1 MKVIILG
8 AGVIGTAAAWYLSQA
23 GHEVEVVE
31 RREGPGLETSFANG
45 GQISVCHAEPWAN
58 PGAPLKILRW
68 LSREDA
74 PLLFRL
80 RMDPAQW
87 SWGLRFLYECLAWRT
102 KENIAQILALGF
114 YSRSMLQRLRAETGI
129 AYDESTRGI
138 LHYYTERAE
147 FEAAR
152 EATALMRRYGL
163 DRVER
168 TVEEAI
174 ALEPALAAAAS
185 RIVGATYTPSDESGD
200 AYLFTVRLAKLA
212 EARGVRFRSGCEIR
226 GLRATEKGVTGV
238 VVSGAEGEE
247 TIAGDAF
254 VVALGAWSP
263 LLTRALG
270 ISLPIYPAK
279 GYSATVA
286 LADPSRAP
294 TMSLTDD
301 EAKIVIARLG
311 ERLRI
316 AGTAEFSGW
325 STELN
330 PVRCEALVKRAASFF
345 PEAGDWSQ
353 PQYWAGLRPA
363 TPSNVPLVG
372 RTRIRNLWLD
382 TGHGT
387 LGWTMACGS
396 GAALAD
402 LMSGRRPGVEF
413 AFTAR

>member
-1 MKVIILG
+1 MKVIVLG
-8 AGVIGTAAAWYLSQA
+8 AGVIGTTCAWYLAQA
-23 GHEVEVVE
+23 GHEVVVVE

-45 GQISVCHAEPWAN
+45 GQVSVCHAEPWAN
-58 PGAPLKILRW
+58 PGAPAKILKW

-74 PLLFRL
+74 PLHFRP

-102 KENIAQILALGF
+102 RENIAQILALGF
-114 YSRSMLQRLRAETGI
+114 YSRTMLQELRAQTGI

-138 LHYYTERAE
+138 LHYYTERTE
-147 FEAAR
+147 LEAAR
-152 EATALMRRYGL
+152 DATALMRRFGL
-163 DRVER
+163 DRAEKS
-168 TVEEAI
+168 VEEAI
-174 ALEPALAAAAS
+174 AIEPALAPAAS

-200 AYLFTVRLAKLA
+200 AYLFTANLAKLA
-212 EARGVRFRSGCEIR
+212 EARGVAFRTRCEIR
-226 GLRATEKGVTGV
+226 GLRATAKGVTGV
-238 VVSGAEGEE
+238 VVSCEGAEE

-254 VVALGAWSP
+254 VVALGAYSA
-263 LLTRALG
+263 LLTRPLG
-270 ISLPIYPAK
+270 IVLPIYPAK
-279 GYSATVA
+279 GYSATVDV
-286 LADPSRAP
+286 ADPGKAP
-294 TMSLTDD
+294 AVSLTDD

-311 ERLRI
+311 GRI
-316 AGTAEFSGW
+316 RVAGTAELSGW

-330 PVRCEALVKRAASFF
+330 PVRCEALVRRAASFF
-345 PEAGDWSQ
+345 PGAGEWSR

-372 RTRIRNLWLD
+372 ATRIPNLWLN

-402 LMSGRRPGVEF
+402 LVSGRRPAVEF
-413 AFTAR
+413 AFTTG